1 MIGRLVWFAAGAGAA
16 VWAAGKV
23 RRTVQSASP
32 QALGHRLAGSVVGLG
47 ATARDFADRVRAGMA
62 EREAELRAEM
72 EQRGTKPDRLGLTE

>member
-32 QALGHRLAGSVVGLG
+32 QALGQRLAGSVVGLG